1 MSRPEDVPK
10 LTDTRE
16 FYGAVAACGGDY
28 WLTYSAA
35 KNALIDW
42 LLRGQRMEIRRHAEQ
57 AAKLRD
63 ALDVMS
69 EYRAVIEHNLSGR
82 VIHDPETG
90 KNLTLA
96 PWLDPDSPVNAGPVL
111 DAVAAVLAQLAADL
125 ETRNPLGMTDRKDRS
140 FYYCLGR
147 AFTAAGLAKPPVAA
161 MRRLGEA
168 VGLIHDK
175 AKNTEDAD
183 ILHTFDAGYKSA
195 KKIRHQ
201 PTKPAVC

>member
-1 MSRPEDVPK
+1 MSGLEDVSR
-10 LTDTRE
+10 LTNTSE
-16 FYGAVAACGGDY
+16 FRDAVAACGSDY
-28 WLTYSAA
+28 WSTYSAA
-35 KNALIDW
+35 GNALIDW

-57 AAKLRD
+57 AAKLRT

-125 ETRNPLGMTDRKDRS
+125 ETRNPVGMADRKDRS

-147 AFTAAGLAKPPVAA
+147 AFTADGLAKPSAAA

-168 VGLIHDK
+168 VGVIHDR
-175 AKNTEDAD
+175 AKNAEDAD

-195 KKIRHQ
+195 QK
-201 PTKPAVC
+201 

>member
-1 MSRPEDVPK
+1 MSGLEDVPK
-10 LTDTRE
+10 LTDTRA
-16 FYGAVAACGGDY
+16 FRDAVAACGSDY
-28 WLTYSAA
+28 CLTYAA
-35 KNALIDW
+35 AMNALINW
-42 LLRGQRMEIRRHAEQ
+42 LLRGQRTEIKRHAEQ

-63 ALDVMS
+63 ALGVMN

-125 ETRNPLGMTDRKDRS
+125 ETRNPVGMADRKDRS

-147 AFTAAGLAKPPVAA
+147 AFTADGLAKPSAAA

-168 VGLIHDK
+168 VGVIHDR
-175 AKNTEDAD
+175 AKNAEDAD

-195 KKIRHQ
+195 QK
-201 PTKPAVC
+201 

>member
-1 MSRPEDVPK
+1 MSGLEDVPK

-16 FYGAVAACGGDY
+16 FSGAVAACGGNY
-28 WLTYSAA
+28 WLTHSAA
-35 KNALIDW
+35 TRALINW
-42 LLRGQRMEIRRHAEQ
+42 LLRGQRTEIKRHAEQ
-57 AAKLRD
+57 AAKLRT

-125 ETRNPLGMTDRKDRS
+125 ETRNPVGMADRKDRS

-147 AFTAAGLAKPPVAA
+147 AFTADGLAKPSAAA

-168 VGLIHDK
+168 VGVIHDR
-175 AKNTEDAD
+175 AKNAEDAD

-195 KKIRHQ
+195 QK
-201 PTKPAVC
+201 

>member
-1 MSRPEDVPK
+1 MSRPEGASRVTLDGVSQ

-42 LLRGQRMEIRRHAEQ
+42 LSRGQRMEIRRHAEQ

-63 ALDVMS
+63 ALDVMN

-90 KNLTLA
+90 KYLTFT
-96 PWLDPDSPVNAGPVL
+96 PWLDLDSPVNAGPVL
-111 DAVAAVLAQLAADL
+111 NAVVSTILRLAADL
-125 ETRNPLGMTDRKDRS
+125 ETRNPIGMTDRKDRS

-147 AFTAAGLAKPPVAA
+147 AFAKASLERPSVPVL
-161 MRRLGEA
+161 RQLGA
-168 VGLIHDK
+168 VIDPDS
-175 AKNTEDAD
+175 NTEDAN
-183 ILHTFDAGYKSA
+183 ILHAFDAGCMSA
-195 KKIRHQ
+195 GK
-201 PTKPAVC
+201 

>member
-1 MSRPEDVPK
+1 MSRPEGASRVTLDGVSQ

-42 LLRGQRMEIRRHAEQ
+42 LSRGQRTEIARRAEQ
-57 AAKLRD
+57 AEKLRT

-69 EYRAVIEHNLSGR
+69 EYRDIVEHNLSGC
-82 VIHDPETG
+82 VIHDPKTG

-96 PWLDPDSPVNAGPVL
+96 PWCVPDSPVNAGPVL
-111 DAVAAVLAQLAADL
+111 NAVASTILRLAADL
-125 ETRNPLGMTDRKDRS
+125 ETRNPIGMTDRKDRS

-147 AFTAAGLAKPPVAA
+147 AFAKASLERPSVPVL
-161 MRRLGEA
+161 RQLGA
-168 VGLIHDK
+168 VIDPDS
-175 AKNTEDAD
+175 NTEDAN
-183 ILHTFDAGYKSA
+183 ILHAFDTGCMSA
-195 KKIRHQ
+195 EK
-201 PTKPAVC
+201 